1 MDQRAVP
8 VRQSITAISL
18 WVAVLICGY
27 VSAVNAAQVSG
38 QFNVKVN
45 LQNTNSPAAPRT
57 GFCVKRTGLARFGA
71 TVTVVCSTGAVVDI
85 FADPWM
91 YYRVGAYR
99 YLFQLSSGAE
109 LLGTIN
115 SYADVGSET
124 SWRVINLTDRKYL
137 EMQVGW

>member
-1 MDQRAVP
+1 MNQRAAP

-27 VSAVNAAQVSG
+27 VPAVNAAQVSG

-45 LQNTNSPAAPRT
+45 LQNTNSPAAPRA

-71 TVTVVCSTGAVVDI
+71 TVTVVCSTGAVVDL

-91 YYRVGAYR
+91 YSRGGAYR

-115 SYADVGSET
+115 SYTGVGSET
-124 SWRVINLTDRKYL
+124 SWRVITLTDRKYL

>member
-8 VRQSITAISL
+8 VRKSITAISL

-27 VSAVNAAQVSG
+27 VPVVNAAQVSG

-71 TVTVVCSTGAVVDI
+71 TVTVVCSTGAVVDL
-85 FADPWM
+85 FADPWL
-91 YYRVGAYR
+91 YSRGGAYR
-99 YLFQLSSGAE
+99 YLFQLSNGGE

-115 SYADVGSET
+115 SYAGVGSET
-124 SWRVINLTDRKYL
+124 SWRVITLTDRKYL